1 MPHPSASFRAP
12 DGQRLRTAQP
22 QPDTPASGLLVNSG
36 DTRLLLDCGQSVISR
51 LQRRIDPRTL
61 TGVICGH
68 LHADHY
74 IDIVGLRY
82 LFPWA
87 GRQPER
93 LPVLLPPGGRD
104 HVRDLAAAI
113 SERPTFFMHAFEVG
127 ITSPRS
133 ARPSATCGST
143 SSRAATTLP
152 AWGVEVTAADG
163 TRLVYAGDTGPSDEL
178 VEIAQGADLFVCEAT
193 LANSA
198 FDADVERGHVTADEA
213 IDMAEA
219 AGVGRQLLVHYPTSL
234 RENIRRRALDRG
246 ELAIGGRA
254 DLGFMPA
261 SRRRGAGHPGS
272 AAAEILEAG

>member
-1 MPHPSASFRAP
+1 V
-12 DGQRLRTAQP
+12 RLTVIGCGTAQP
-22 QPDTPASGLLVNSG
+22 QPDTPASGLLLESG
-36 DTRLLLDCGQSVISR
+36 ETRLLLDCGQGVISR
-51 LQRRIDPRTL
+51 LQGRIDPRSL

-104 HVRDLAAAI
+104 HVRDLAAAV
-113 SERPTFFMHAFEVG
+113 SERPTFFDDAFEV
-127 ITSPRS
+127 RDYE
-133 ARPSATCGST
+133 PSVDETFGDL
-143 SSRAATTLP
+143 RVRFIRGRHYVP

-163 TRLVYAGDTGPSDEL
+163 TRLVYAGDTGPSGEL

-198 FDADVERGHVTADEA
+198 FDDAERGHVTADEA

-219 AGVGRQLLVHYPTSL
+219 AGVGKALLVHYPTTL
-234 RENIRRRALDRG
+234 RETIRRRALDRG
-246 ELAIGGRA
+246 GLAIVGVPDMSLEVRA
-254 DLGFMPA
+254 GY
-261 SRRRGAGHPGS
+261 PGS
-272 AAAEILEAG
+272 TQAEVLEAG